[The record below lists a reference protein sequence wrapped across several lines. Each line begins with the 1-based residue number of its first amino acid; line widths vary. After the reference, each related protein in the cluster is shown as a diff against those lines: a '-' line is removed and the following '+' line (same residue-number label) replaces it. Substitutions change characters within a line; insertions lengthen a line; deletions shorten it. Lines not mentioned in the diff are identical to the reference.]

1 MGTYITNIGLLAT
14 PRGHSAR
21 RGTQQGDVTLLRNA
35 WVELCGETIAAVGQG
50 PPAPAEGDR
59 VIDAGGRLVTPGL
72 VDAHT
77 HLIFGGWRQN
87 ELGQKLRGVPY
98 LDILAQGGGI
108 LSTVRATRAAT
119 EEQLAQKA
127 AEALAEMLRMGV
139 TTCEAK
145 SGYGL
150 DPEQEMKQLRVIR
163 RLKETQPVEL
173 AATFMGAHALPEEY
187 RGRREAY
194 IRLLC
199 QEMIPR
205 AAREGLAEFCDVFCE
220 TGVFTAEESR
230 TILEAGLRHGLRP
243 KVHADE
249 IDAIGGSQLA
259 GEMGAVSAEHLIV
272 CPPEGIRSLARGG
285 TVACCLPA
293 TSFYLGADYAPV
305 RDMVNAGVPVA
316 VATDFNPGSC
326 PGSNLQLAMNIA
338 CLKYRMSPEEVL
350 TAVTLNGAAAIGRAD
365 RIGSL
370 EPGKQ
375 ADLLL
380 WDAPDLDYV
389 CYRFGSNLVHTVMK
403 KGRLVGVT
411 EQQEETP

>member
-1 MGTYITNIGLLAT
+1 MRTVITNIGLLAT
-14 PRGHSAR
+14 PRGDSAR
-21 RGTQQGDVTLLRNA
+21 RGRQQGDVTLLPDA
-35 WVELCGETIAAVGQG
+35 WVAVEGETIAAVGQG
-50 PPAPAEGDR
+50 EPVPAEGDR
-59 VIDAGGRLVTPGL
+59 VINAQGRLMTPGL

-87 ELGQKLRGVPY
+87 ELGQKLHGVPY
-98 LDILAQGGGI
+98 LDILARGGGI
-108 LSTVRATRAAT
+108 LSTVRATRAAA
-119 EEQLAQKA
+119 EEQLTDKA
-127 AEALAEMLRMGV
+127 AAVLAEMLRMGV

-150 DPEQEMKQLRVIR
+150 DPEQELKQLRVIR
-163 RLKETQPVEL
+163 RLNKIQPVEL

-187 RGRREAY
+187 RGRREDY

-199 QEMIPR
+199 DEMIPA

-220 TGVFTAEESR
+220 TGVFTARESR
-230 TILEAGLRHGLRP
+230 TILEAGLGCGLAP

-259 GEMGAVSAEHLIV
+259 GALGAVSAEHLIV
-272 CPPEGIRSLARGG
+272 CPPEGIRSLAEGG

-293 TSFYLGADYAPV
+293 TSFYLGAAYASV
-305 RDMVNAGVPVA
+305 RDMITAGVPVA

-326 PGSNLQLAMNIA
+326 PGSSLQLAMNIA
-338 CLKYRMSPEEVL
+338 CLKYRMTPEEVL
-350 TAVTLNGAAAIGRAD
+350 TAVTLNAAAAIRRAG
-365 RIGSL
+365 RIGSV

-380 WDAPDLDYV
+380 WDAPDLDYI

-403 KGRLVGVT
+403 KGRLVG
-411 EQQEETP
+411 